1 MKKEDMKVE
10 YINIDKIKPN
20 EYNPKKMTQ
29 KEAEEL
35 ESSIEKFGIVDPM
48 IMNKA
53 KERKGILIGGHQRL
67 KIYKKMGFTRIPIVW
82 VNIPDIEKERE
93 LCLRLSKNVGSWDWD
108 LLANFDEDLLLDV
121 GFDNDELE
129 IRFNIMADPE
139 EDSYDIEKAVK
150 EKRIPTSKPG
160 EMW

>member
-1 MKKEDMKVE
+1 MEKEDMKIE
-10 YINIDKIKPN
+10 YIQIEKIKPN

-29 KEAEEL
+29 KEAEDL
-35 ESSIEKFGIVDPM
+35 EKSIERFGIVDPL

-53 KERKGILIGGHQRL
+53 KGRKGILIGGHQRL

-82 VNIPDIEKERE
+82 VNITDIEKERE
-93 LCLRLSKNVGSWDWD
+93 LCLRLSKNAGSWDWD

-129 IRFNIMADPE
+129 VRFNIMADPE
-139 EDSYDIEKAVK
+139 EDKYDIEKAVS